1 MPAAFFSAGAKGLL
15 LSMWDI
21 ESTSAAIF
29 NKILYE
35 KMFSEKNSFQEAISA
50 ASIELINSEKYSH
63 PYFWG
68 PYIYLGAHPI
78 LSANLKDSIGT
89 DLQ

>member
-1 MPAAFFSAGAKGLL
+1 
-15 LSMWDI
+15 
-21 ESTSAAIF
+21 
-29 NKILYE
+29 
-35 KMFSEKNSFQEAISA
+35 MFSEKNSFQEAISA